1 MHEFVLVCV
10 RWGHGAC
17 VCSCRASRSV
27 ELGVDGG
34 TAGFQG
40 VASVTCGA
48 CLLIRW
54 RQGRPRLEAC
64 GCSGGGATWL
74 VDEVEDRFLQ

>member
-17 VCSCRASRSV
+17 VCSRRASRSV
-27 ELGVDGG
+27 ELGLAGG
-34 TAGFQG
+34 AAGFQG

-48 CLLIRW
+48 CFLVRW